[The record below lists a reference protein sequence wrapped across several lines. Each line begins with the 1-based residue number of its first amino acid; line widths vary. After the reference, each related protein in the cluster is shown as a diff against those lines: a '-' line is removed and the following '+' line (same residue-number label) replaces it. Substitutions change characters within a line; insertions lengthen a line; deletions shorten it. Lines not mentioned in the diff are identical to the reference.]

1 MKTEIMNK
9 RNKMKRSRADV
20 VFDVLNV
27 AFTLII
33 TLIIVYPLYFIII
46 ASFSDPFSVYYGK
59 VVFWPYGAT
68 LDAYINVLRY
78 NEVWI
83 GYRNTIFYTVC
94 GTLYN
99 IFLTIPA
106 AYVLSKDNLP
116 LKTPITWFFFIT
128 MYFGGGMM
136 PTYLLYKN
144 MGLLNSPFALILGAG
159 VSCYNLIVC
168 RTYFT
173 SSLPKELSEAAT
185 IDGASEFGFFFR
197 IAVPLSSAIIAV
209 MTLFYGVGHWN
220 SYFNAMIYITKKPL
234 YPLQLVLRN
243 ILILNQNAAT
253 SADIIFTDPELIA
266 EAARQAYIAN
276 SMKYALIMIATLPLM
291 IAYPFVQKHFV
302 TGVMIGSVKG

>member
-1 MKTEIMNK
+1 MKNAKTTQ
-9 RNKMKRSRADV
+9 NKMRRSRADV
-20 VFDVLNV
+20 TFDILNV
-27 AFTLII
+27 GLTLLI
-33 TLIIVYPLYFIII
+33 TLIIIYPLYFIII

-59 VVFWPYGAT
+59 VVLWPYGFN
-68 LDAYINVLRY
+68 LDAYTNVLRY
-78 NEVWI
+78 NEVWL
-83 GYRNTIFYTVC
+83 GYRNTIFYTLF

-99 IFLTIPA
+99 IILTIPA
-106 AYVLSKDNLP
+106 AYVLSKDKLP
-116 LKTPITWFFFIT
+116 MKMPITWFFFIT

-144 MGLLNSPFALILGAG
+144 LGLLNSPFALILGAG

-168 RTYFT
+168 RTYFS

-185 IDGASEFGFFFR
+185 IDGASEFGFFFK
-197 IAVPLSSAIIAV
+197 IALPLSTPIIAV

-243 ILILNQNAAT
+243 ILIMNQSAAT
-253 SADIIFTDPELIA
+253 SADLVFTDAELIA

>member
-27 AFTLII
+27 AFTLMI

-59 VVFWPYGAT
+59 VVFWPYGTT

-99 IFLTIPA
+99 IFLTSPA

-144 MGLLNSPFALILGAG
+144 MGLLNSPVALILGAG

-209 MTLFYGVGHWN
+209 MTHFYGVGHWN

-253 SADIIFTDPELIA
+253 SADIVFTDPELIA

-276 SMKYALIMIATLPLM
+276 SMKYALIIIATLPLM